1 MTEDAKE
8 TFIGNYSFIRKFTST
23 CLRAVIFYF
32 STSEYIYLLPNDLS
46 CTPEDNAERGG
57 NNLMKLHVGIGILP
71 FLQIVRNHHRTSVS
85 LHGHLLSDM
94 SDPEIHIMLANICQ

>member
-23 CLRAVIFYF
+23 CLRTVIFYF

-46 CTPEDNAERGG
+46 CTPGDKAGRGG
-57 NNLMKLHVGIGILP
+57 NNLMKLQVGIGILP
-71 FLQIVRNHHRTSVS
+71 FLEIVKNHHRTSAS
-85 LHGHLLSDM
+85 LHGHLLSDK
-94 SDPEIHIMLANICQ
+94 SDPEIHIMLKN